1 MCVVVL
7 FSCKKE
13 AKDPVY
19 VSMRAVQAHSDTPVE
34 GIKWTIQEFKG
45 TGAIVSWNV
54 EPTDFKLTGQTDA
67 NGISII
73 ELHPKK
79 DKDYSY
85 SISFDY
91 TTMKVPSG
99 DYSIVFGPTTFA
111 NLVRES
117 PNHYE
122 IRILPKMD
130 VQFNFKNENCFDSN
144 DTFRYKS
151 FNIDEQPNLN
161 QNQINS
167 TPWLEGTSLNGCVDF
182 VGPFATRL
190 AGHYVFYWEATRNGI
205 LETGIDT
212 FYVSPGVNDLIE
224 MHW

>member
-130 VQFNFKNENCFDSN
+130 VQVHYKNMNCFDAN
-144 DTFRYKS
+144 DS
-151 FNIDEQPNLN
+151 FKHI
-161 QNQINS
+161 
-167 TPWLEGTSLNGCVDF
+167 SLNLDESPNMTLQDLNNLGLSLNNFNQGCADYW
-182 VGPFATRL
+182 GGGTML
-190 AGHYVFYWEATRNGI
+190 AGRIVYKWEATRNGVVD
-205 LETGIDT
+205 TGIDT